1 MNFEAGTDTSHKFCG
16 ANSAFIIRCKGCG
29 LRLCIAMNYQQA
41 LNTSQR
47 CLLKRLCYACM
58 QIFFAPGGKRF
69 WALAL
74 AAVSKSLADSLFLCF
89 SLYPA
94 VIIKCS
100 LKAVVLVADPPQNLQ
115 YFHVLF
121 TGKTTNKM
129 H

>member
-1 MNFEAGTDTSHKFCG
+1 MHVCKF
-16 ANSAFIIRCKGCG
+16 FL
-29 LRLCIAMNYQQA
+29 LRAE
-41 LNTSQR
+41 
-47 CLLKRLCYACM
+47 
-58 QIFFAPGGKRF
+58 KRF
-69 WALAL
+69 WAFAL
-74 AAVSKSLADSLFLCF
+74 AAVSNSLADSMFLCF